1 MWLQQTLGF
10 VSPFASQAS
19 WATAQSF
26 ISPILRAGPDG
37 RAPGCLLG
45 GGPWGSRRTRAS
57 SFLLPLTDWQEER
70 VSPAGPQRSLP
81 GFFASSSMVP
91 AVVIQTP
98 PGEFVLPTSA
108 PATGE
113 LPGAAGSDWVS
124 WWVNLGFPHLDSP
137 IITFTLKEVCN
148 SLVSVGE
155 AHPPCLSVRV
165 HTQSLRPGPGCAS
178 HMNSALQ
185 FRAA

>member
-10 VSPFASQAS
+10 VSPFASQVS

-91 AVVIQTP
+91 AVVMQTL
-98 PGEFVLPTSA
+98 PGEFVLPPSA

-113 LPGAAGSDWVS
+113 LPGTTGSDWVS
-124 WWVNLGFPHLDSP
+124 WWVNLGFPHLDHNLSSLSFSV
-137 IITFTLKEVCN
+137 ILWRLCLVCMCVLSHSVMSD
-148 SLVSVGE
+148 SLQPHG
-155 AHPPCLSVRV
+155 L
-165 HTQSLRPGPGCAS
+165 
-178 HMNSALQ
+178 
-185 FRAA
+185 